1 MTEETKLWGG
11 RFAKSTDKLVEDFH
25 SSISF
30 DKKLYVQDIEGSIAH
45 ATMLG
50 KQGII
55 TEEEAA
61 ALVAGL
67 KSVRDDIEAGKVE
80 FEVGAEDIHMNVE
93 KILTERVGTVG
104 KKLHTA
110 RSRNDQVALDLK
122 MYAKEEMLQ
131 VLDLLCKM
139 EETLLDLA
147 EENKYSV
154 MAGYTHLQK
163 AQPITMAHHLLAY
176 FQMFRRDAERI
187 KDCWRRAD
195 ECPLGSCALAGT
207 SFPIDRK
214 FVADQLGFA
223 GVTANSLDGVADRD
237 YCVEFASAAS
247 LIMVHLSRLSE
258 EVVLW
263 SSNEFG
269 YITLDDGYST
279 GSSIMPQ
286 KKNPDVAELVRGKS
300 GRVFGDLMGLLA
312 MMKGLP
318 LAYNKDMQEDKEAF
332 FDAADT
338 VKKCLLVFAP
348 MLRTMRVNKETMR
361 ERAKGGFLNA
371 TDAADYL
378 ANKNVPFREAHAI
391 VGHWVKYAEDK
402 GVGLEDLSLDEIRQF
417 SDVFEEDIYDY
428 IAIDKCVAARNVY
441 GGPAVP
447 AVETAIQEGRE
458 WLATARKIK

>member
-1 MTEETKLWGG
+1 MGEEKKLWGG

-30 DKKLYVQDIEGSIAH
+30 DQKLYKQDIAGSIAH

-55 TEEEAA
+55 TKDEADT
-61 ALVAGL
+61 LVEGL
-67 KSVRDDIEAGKVE
+67 KGIQADIEAGKVE

-122 MYAKEEMLQ
+122 MYAKDEM
-131 VLDLLCKM
+131 VKVFELLCKL
-139 EETLLDLA
+139 EQTLLDLA
-147 EENKYSV
+147 EENKEAV

-176 FQMFRRDAERI
+176 FQMFRRDADRVR
-187 KDCWRRAD
+187 DCYNRAD

-207 SFPIDRK
+207 SFDLDRH
-214 FVADQLGFA
+214 FVAEQLGFG
-223 GVTANSLDGVADRD
+223 GVTSNSLDGVADRD
-237 YCVEFASAAS
+237 YCVEFAAAAS

-258 EVVLW
+258 EIVLW

-300 GRVFGDLMGLLA
+300 GRVFGDLMGLLT
-312 MMKGLP
+312 MLKGLP

-338 VKKCLLVFAP
+338 VKKCLIVFAP
-348 MLRTMRVNKETMR
+348 MLKTMRVNKEHMKQI
-361 ERAKGGFLNA
+361 AKGGFINA

-378 ANKNVPFREAHAI
+378 ANHGVPFREAHSI

-417 SDVFEEDIYDY
+417 SDVFDEDIYEF
-428 IAIDKCVAARNVY
+428 IAIDKCVAARKVC

-447 AVETAIQEGRE
+447 AVEEAIREGRA
-458 WLATARKIK
+458 WLNEIGF

>member
-1 MTEETKLWGG
+1 MTEDTKLWGG

-30 DKKLYVQDIEGSIAH
+30 DKKLYAQDIEGSIAH

-55 TEEEAA
+55 TKEEADT
-61 ALVAGL
+61 LVEGL
-67 KSVRDDIEAGKVE
+67 KGVKADIEAGKVE

-122 MYAKEEMLQ
+122 MYAKDEMVN
-131 VLDLLCKM
+131 VLDLLCKL

-147 EENKYSV
+147 EENKHSV

-176 FQMFRRDAERI
+176 FQMFKRDAERI
-187 KDCWRRAD
+187 KDCYRRAD

-207 SFPIDRK
+207 SFDLDRK
-214 FVADQLGFA
+214 FVADRLGFA

-300 GRVFGDLMGLLA
+300 GRVFGDLMGLLT
-312 MMKGLP
+312 MLKGLP

-348 MLRTMRVNKETMR
+348 MLRTMRVNKEHMHKI
-361 ERAKGGFLNA
+361 AKGGFINA

-402 GVGLEDLSLDEIRQF
+402 GVGLEDLSLEEIRQF
-417 SDVFEEDIYDY
+417 SDVFEEDIYEY
-428 IAIDKCVAARNVY
+428 IAIDKCVAARKVY

-447 AVETAIQEGRE
+447 AVEVAIKEGRE
-458 WLATARKIK
+458 WLKTAAEIK